1 MSEVAGPKEAAGARW
16 RRSTYSGTGGG
27 QCVEVTERHA
37 GVWVRDSRVPEGAV
51 LSFPADAWAAFI
63 EAAVRED
70 L

>member
-1 MSEVAGPKEAAGARW
+1 M
-16 RRSTYSGTGGG
+16 
-27 QCVEVTERHA
+27 TERHA